1 MVGSEVRFFTRLQT
15 NKKNITMY
23 NINNPSNWSWS
34 KAFDEMNQT
43 VNQAELTQQC
53 INHVLNYP
61 GEANGVFMTLNKTQ
75 QDDVYEL
82 LNQIL

>member
-1 MVGSEVRFFTRLQT
+1 VFPNDNGNNNRI
-15 NKKNITMY
+15 KKITMY
-23 NINNPSNWSWS
+23 NPNNPSNWSWS

>member
-1 MVGSEVRFFTRLQT
+1 
-15 NKKNITMY
+15 MY
-23 NINNPSNWSWS
+23 NLNNPSNWSWS

-75 QDDVYEL
+75 QDDVYEI

>member
-1 MVGSEVRFFTRLQT
+1 
-15 NKKNITMY
+15 MY

-34 KAFDEMNQT
+34 KAFDEMNKT

-61 GEANGVFMTLNKTQ
+61 GEANGVWMSLNKTQ
-75 QDDVYEL
+75 QDNVYEI
-82 LNQIL
+82 LNQVI

>member
-1 MVGSEVRFFTRLQT
+1 
-15 NKKNITMY
+15 MY
-23 NINNPSNWSWS
+23 NPNNPSNWSWS

-43 VNQAELTQQC
+43 VNQAELTQHC

>member
-1 MVGSEVRFFTRLQT
+1 
-15 NKKNITMY
+15 MY
-23 NINNPSNWSWS
+23 NPNNPSNWSWS
-34 KAFDEMNQT
+34 KAFDEMEKT

-82 LNQIL
+82 LNQVL

>member
-1 MVGSEVRFFTRLQT
+1 
-15 NKKNITMY
+15 MY
-23 NINNPSNWSWS
+23 KVNNPSNWSWS
-34 KAFDEMNQT
+34 KAFDEMEKT

-53 INHVLNYP
+53 INHVLNYS
-61 GEANGVFMTLNKTQ
+61 GEAYGVFMKLSKFK

>member
-1 MVGSEVRFFTRLQT
+1 
-15 NKKNITMY
+15 MY

-34 KAFDEMNQT
+34 KAFDEMAKT
-43 VNQAELTQQC
+43 IHESEMTQQS

-61 GEANGVFMTLNKTQ
+61 GEANGVWMTLNKTQ
-75 QDDVYEL
+75 QDNVYEI